1 MVSNADAA
9 AINTFQQSENDE
21 VSFFLSVE
29 RLLDSSDA
37 LTPLYE
43 RETREMLSFYDAS
56 LPSNP
61 VYVIWLGEDDILL
74 RLRIK
79 AVNRATLPIE
89 GIQHIYLQLPNKEM
103 IELKMQQVRKTNRDT
118 LDAVCLLESC
128 VFKDVIA
135 QNIASSSY
143 GFFDRVGLPYC
154 EKSKIY
160 IHVILADPCH
170 RTAIFY
176 FTFNY
181 RFQQLSPCQF
191 SVKYKCQE

>member
-21 VSFFLSVE
+21 VSFYLSVE

-61 VYVIWLGEDDILL
+61 IYVIWLGEDDILL

-118 LDAVCLLESC
+118 LDAVYLLESS
-128 VFKDVIA
+128 VFKGVIA
-135 QNIASSSY
+135 LNTITSSP
-143 GFFDRVGLPYC
+143 GLGGHIYC
-154 EKSKIY
+154 QQSMIHVHLIMTVPRRHMAIIY
-160 IHVILADPCH
+160 IMF
-170 RTAIFY
+170 RY
-176 FTFNY
+176 K
-181 RFQQLSPCQF
+181 F
-191 SVKYKCQE
+191 SHQCTQ